1 MSSLIVKSDI
11 KTNSETV
18 TLSNIWCTSLENHQ
32 AIPFWC
38 DRGEVVNLIF
48 YTLSM
53 LVKNENKKCS
63 DYKVGEEVTLQPLSP
78 VKIVFA
84 QKKI

>member
-1 MSSLIVKSDI
+1 M
-11 KTNSETV
+11 
-18 TLSNIWCTSLENHQ
+18 
-32 AIPFWC
+32 
-38 DRGEVVNLIF
+38 VNLIF

-84 QKKI
+84 QKKLKNVMAMVLGGGLVGV